1 MVYDL
6 SMQTGAVAWSFA
18 LLIAGAAFAADP
30 QITATI
36 TPKEIALGSEAQLTI
51 TASGDDLP
59 ALGPPVIPGLDFAPV
74 GQSRRIESV
83 NGVMHSSS
91 SVTYQVTPRQAGT
104 YVISGLGPG
113 MPALTLK
120 VDADTVNGA
129 APGATSSSGAGT
141 AASTGIGSGAGT
153 PSTPLPAGTTQMAAD
168 GAAFVRLRLPT
179 HELYVGQSVPVDIE
193 VGTRDGV
200 VASLNGTPTL
210 NGDAFTLDK
219 LSPQPDRRSE
229 ESIGGKQFTV
239 FTWHSVLAAVK
250 PGVLSLTMQTPLTVR
265 VQTQHPGAQFL
276 DDSNL
281 ADLFND
287 PAFQGFFG
295 GSTEK
300 DIIVSSPPASFT
312 VLELPAEGRPADFSG
327 AVGKFKLS
335 ADLSD
340 PHVTEGDPVTL
351 RMRVSGEGNFDR
363 VNSSMLGSVDN
374 WKTYQPTPKFVSS
387 DNTDYRGDK
396 TFEQPLVAT
405 ASGRQ
410 TLPPLSFSYFDPD
423 ARRYET
429 LHSEPLTV
437 DVASAPPAAAART
450 VQPAPAAAPAAV
462 VGTRSEGLRPDHAPS
477 GSYGNSLRP
486 LYYQPAYIA
495 LPTVMILA
503 FPGVWLWLR
512 QRARR
517 REPEHARDRAVAPGW
532 LVSQLERTAASGDA
546 PGFFQAARAGV
557 QGALAARWQLPADAV
572 NLGTVISRLDAESE
586 IRRLFVVA
594 DEAIYSGRRF
604 ARHELDSWKGVV
616 LRTLHEETVS

>member
-1 MVYDL
+1 
-6 SMQTGAVAWSFA
+6 
-18 LLIAGAAFAADP
+18 
-30 QITATI
+30 
-36 TPKEIALGSEAQLTI
+36 
-51 TASGDDLP
+51 
-59 ALGPPVIPGLDFAPV
+59 
-74 GQSRRIESV
+74 
-83 NGVMHSSS
+83 
-91 SVTYQVTPRQAGT
+91 
-104 YVISGLGPG
+104 
-113 MPALTLK
+113 
-120 VDADTVNGA
+120 
-129 APGATSSSGAGT
+129 
-141 AASTGIGSGAGT
+141 
-153 PSTPLPAGTTQMAAD
+153 
-168 GAAFVRLRLPT
+168 
-179 HELYVGQSVPVDIE
+179 
-193 VGTRDGV
+193 
-200 VASLNGTPTL
+200 
-210 NGDAFTLDK
+210 
-219 LSPQPDRRSE
+219 
-229 ESIGGKQFTV
+229 
-239 FTWHSVLAAVK
+239 
-250 PGVLSLTMQTPLTVR
+250 
-265 VQTQHPGAQFL
+265 
-276 DDSNL
+276 
-281 ADLFND
+281 
-287 PAFQGFFG
+287 
-295 GSTEK
+295 
-300 DIIVSSPPASFT
+300 

-450 VQPAPAAAPAAV
+450 VQPAPAAAPAGV
-462 VGTRSEGLRPDHAPS
+462 VGTRSDGLRPDHAPS

-557 QGALAARWQLPADAV
+557 QAALAARWQLPADAV
-572 NLGTVISRLDAESE
+572 NLGTVNSRLDAESE